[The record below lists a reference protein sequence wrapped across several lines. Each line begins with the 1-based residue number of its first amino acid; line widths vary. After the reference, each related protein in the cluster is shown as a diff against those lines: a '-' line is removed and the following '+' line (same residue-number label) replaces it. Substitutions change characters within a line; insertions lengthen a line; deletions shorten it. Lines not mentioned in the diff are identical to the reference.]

1 MALYAITA
9 SSSLSLTISSTQRSS
24 RSDSIKFSPRAVLVS
39 VTTDPTVA
47 SEVYVS
53 RRCCDVY
60 VLERGVALVQLLVD
74 GLRLREA
81 VEHQAEQ
88 HLLQLVGRHELREDP
103 NGSQTDGGLGH
114 VGQHGDHQVLQN
126 ALQRVEK
133 LVGLLLLLGLL
144 LGRFSIVVLLGRL
157 GIVLLGV
164 LLVLDVGAQCVE
176 RVEVLLA
183 RHAALT
189 GPGQA
194 VLAVRM
200 EPCGLQSTSKA
211 RSETP

>member
-1 MALYAITA
+1 M
-9 SSSLSLTISSTQRSS
+9 
-24 RSDSIKFSPRAVLVS
+24 
-39 VTTDPTVA
+39 
-47 SEVYVS
+47 
-53 RRCCDVY
+53 
-60 VLERGVALVQLLVD
+60 LERGVALVQLLVD

-133 LVGLLLLLGLL
+133 LVGLLLLLLGLL
-144 LGRFSIVVLLGRL
+144 LGRFGIVVLLGRL

-164 LLVLDVGAQCVE
+164 LLVLDVGTQRVE